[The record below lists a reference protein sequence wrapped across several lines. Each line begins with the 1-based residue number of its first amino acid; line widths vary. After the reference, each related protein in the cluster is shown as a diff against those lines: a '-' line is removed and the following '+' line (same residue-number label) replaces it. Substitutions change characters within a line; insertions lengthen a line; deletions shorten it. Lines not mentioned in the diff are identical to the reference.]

1 MLTKYWDYI
10 NFVQILCSY
19 LKYTERLLNV
29 FLLLLAVIL
38 SELHEH
44 PRRKDRFTEKSTKNN
59 LYEGRHYFNCTSS
72 YFCRF
77 LSFFC
82 VLPPFCLLQFYVQK
96 KFAPENGD
104 GKGLA

>member
-1 MLTKYWDYI
+1 MLTKYLDYI

-19 LKYTERLLNV
+19 LKYTERLLDV

-59 LYEGRHYFNCTSS
+59 LYEGHHYFNCTSS

-82 VLPPFCLLQFYVQK
+82 VLPPLCLLQFYVQK